1 MKKLKFALAL
11 VLLAALCLSLV
22 GCGLSEEDAVGTWG
36 GTYTYNGSTITV
48 VFQLFEDGTY
58 LKMVERDGNMQ
69 DLDMGTYTVEKG
81 LLGTKVVLESD
92 IDSATT
98 TYEYKNGGLYNN
110 NHKFTKA

>member
-1 MKKLKFALAL
+1 MKKFLSLLL
-11 VLLAALCLSLV
+11 VAVLCLSLV

-48 VFQLFEDGTY
+48 VFELFEDGTY
-58 LKMVERDGNMQ
+58 LKMVEKDGNMQ

-81 LLGTKVVLESD
+81 LLGTKVVLDSD
-92 IDSATT
+92 IDGATT

-110 NHKFTKA
+110 GHKFTKA

>member
-1 MKKLKFALAL
+1 MKKLKFILAL
-11 VLLAALCLSLV
+11 VLLTALCLSLV

-36 GTYTYNGSTITV
+36 GSYIYNGSTVTV

-58 LKMVERDGNMQ
+58 LKMVEKDGNMQ
-69 DLDMGTYTVEKG
+69 DLDMGTYTVEKD
-81 LLGTKVVLESD
+81 LLGTKVVLDSD

-110 NHKFTKA
+110 GHKFTKA